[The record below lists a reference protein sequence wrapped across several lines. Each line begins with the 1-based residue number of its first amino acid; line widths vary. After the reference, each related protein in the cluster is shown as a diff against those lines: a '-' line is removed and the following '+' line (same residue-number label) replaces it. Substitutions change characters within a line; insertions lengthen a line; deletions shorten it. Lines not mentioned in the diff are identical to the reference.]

1 MVRIRIQ
8 NLGNRFIET
17 ETTERKVIEL
27 IHENGIDWMHACG
40 KKGRCTTCKMHILA
54 GQEHLSPE
62 TPQELQF
69 RVLKRLLPDERLAC
83 QTHLLQGEL
92 TIRIP
97 ESSKFPH
104 LTYTE

>member
-17 ETTERKVIEL
+17 ENTERKVIEL

-40 KKGRCTTCKMHILA
+40 KKGRCTTCKMYIFA
-54 GQEHLSPE
+54 GLEYLSPE

-69 RVLKRLLPDERLAC
+69 RGLKRLLPNERLAC
-83 QTHLLQGEL
+83 QAHLLQGEL
-92 TIRIP
+92 TIRVP

>member
-8 NLGNRFIET
+8 NLGNRTIET
-17 ETTERKVIEL
+17 ENTERKVIEL

-40 KKGRCTTCKMHILA
+40 KKGRCTTCKMNILA

-62 TPQELQF
+62 TQQELQF
-69 RVLKRLLPDERLAC
+69 RALKRLLPNERLAC
-83 QTHLLQGEL
+83 QASILQGEL
-92 TIRIP
+92 VLRVP
-97 ESSKFPH
+97 ETSKFSH

>member
-8 NLGNRFIET
+8 NLGNRSIET
-17 ETTERKVIEL
+17 ENTECKVIEL

-54 GQEHLSPE
+54 GQEHLSSE
-62 TPQELQF
+62 TPQELLF
-69 RVLKRLLPDERLAC
+69 RTLKRLLPNERLAC
-83 QTHLLQGEL
+83 QTNLLQGEL
-92 TIRIP
+92 TINVP